1 MPTGSTGRYR
11 TGCAAQSVLAEWE
24 LVRLTRGREHVA
36 PYYRN
41 GNTMPP
47 MGPLTPAVF
56 HILLALAD
64 GPLHGYAIMQSVAE
78 SAGTALPAGPGTIYG
93 SLQRMEED
101 GLIREVTSKGDERR
115 RLFALQPEGRRAL
128 ETESRRI
135 LRLAQLVRAKRL
147 VSGEA

>member
-1 MPTGSTGRYR
+1 
-11 TGCAAQSVLAEWE
+11 
-24 LVRLTRGREHVA
+24 
-36 PYYRN
+36 
-41 GNTMPP
+41 

-64 GPLHGYAIMQSVAE
+64 GPLHGYAIMQAVGQ
-78 SAGTALPAGPGTIYG
+78 SAGPSFPAGPGTIYG

-101 GLIREVTSKGDERR
+101 GLVREMPSRGDDRR
-115 RLFALQPEGRRAL
+115 RLFVLQPDGRRAL

>member
-1 MPTGSTGRYR
+1 MP
-11 TGCAAQSVLAEWE
+11 L
-24 LVRLTRGREHVA
+24 
-36 PYYRN
+36 
-41 GNTMPP
+41 

-64 GPLHGYAIMQSVAE
+64 GPLHGYAIMQAVGQ
-78 SAGTALPAGPGTIYG
+78 SAGPSFPAGPGTIYG

-101 GLIREVTSKGDERR
+101 GLVREMPSRGYDRR
-115 RLFALQPEGRRAL
+115 RLFVLQPDGRRAL

-147 VSGEA
+147 DSGEA

>member
-1 MPTGSTGRYR
+1 
-11 TGCAAQSVLAEWE
+11 
-24 LVRLTRGREHVA
+24 
-36 PYYRN
+36 
-41 GNTMPP
+41 MPP

-78 SAGTALPAGPGTIYG
+78 SAGSALPAGPGTIYG

-101 GLIREVTSKGDERR
+101 GLIREVTSKGDDRR

>member
-1 MPTGSTGRYR
+1 M
-11 TGCAAQSVLAEWE
+11 
-24 LVRLTRGREHVA
+24 
-36 PYYRN
+36 
-41 GNTMPP
+41 
-47 MGPLTPAVF
+47 F

-64 GPLHGYAIMQSVAE
+64 GPLHGYAIMQAVAE
-78 SAGTALPAGPGTIYG
+78 SAGAAFPAGPGTIYG

-101 GLIREVTSKGDERR
+101 GLIREVASKSDDRR
-115 RLFALQPEGRRAL
+115 RSFALQPDGRRAL